1 MTSETFFRAMSHAKV
16 LIDRKLF
23 NQICDKVQVDEKRN
37 IISGILRAPLVTSDN
52 ERKRKRLLN

>member
-1 MTSETFFRAMSHAKV
+1 MSQYAKV

-37 IISGILRAPLVTSDN
+37 IISGILRAHLVTSDN
-52 ERKRKRLLN
+52 ERKRKRLLY